1 MPEIRY
7 FKKKPFA
14 VPMLEYTGRNV
25 LQVQEFTGP
34 FSAVPDPELPIYKF
48 QLRKHMDEDRTAEV
62 YNTEEL
68 AWIPCPVGH
77 FVAKGANGEFYPI
90 SADVLAKTYDE
101 VEAP

>member
-7 FKKKPFA
+7 FRKKPIP
-14 VPMLEYTGRNV
+14 VPMLEWTGEN
-25 LQVQEFTGP
+25 LEQMQEFVGLLQE
-34 FSAVPDPELPIYKF
+34 PEDIPIRKF
-48 QLRKHMDEDRTAEV
+48 YQSPSGAKV

-77 FVAKGANGEFYPI
+77 YVAKGANGEFYPI
-90 SADVLAKTYDE
+90 SPDVLAKTYDE

>member
-14 VPMLEYTGRNV
+14 VPMLEWTGEN
-25 LQVQEFTGP
+25 LEQMQEFVGWLHEPDESPIRKFYNGP
-34 FSAVPDPELPIYKF
+34 SQAK
-48 QLRKHMDEDRTAEV
+48 V

-77 FVAKGANGEFYPI
+77 FVAKGVNGEFYPI
-90 SADVLAKTYDE
+90 SADVLAKTYEE